1 MVGVTGDVIQDG
13 RETTVN
19 NHVMVNCMEKIAQ
32 CLVDN
37 ALTQRSVITSTGP
50 VLMDVTKVT
59 GAINA
64 LKNAQMEHL
73 TTIVK
78 KHVGLTATAA
88 TKKQVYVTSGV
99 NQDGGGF
106 TVKWNA

>member
-37 ALTQRSVITSTGP
+37 ALTQSSVITPTGP
-50 VLMDVTKVT
+50 VLMVATKVT
-59 GAINA
+59 RAISA
-64 LKNAQMEHL
+64 LKNAQMVHL
-73 TTIVK
+73 ATIVK
-78 KHVGLTATAA
+78 KHVGRTATAA
-88 TKKQVYVTSGV
+88 TKQQVYVTSGV
-99 NQDGGGF
+99 NRDGGGN